1 MLSQAATALSAKRS
15 LAPNAANVC
24 FEPKLAVGGWVAN
37 VCFAHSLTELGLQL
51 WF

>member
-1 MLSQAATALSAKRS
+1 MSGLSAEQSFAKS
-15 LAPNAANVC
+15 AANGC